1 MAITD
6 IQATVLANTGNTPTA
21 NSVEDAQRYVVSSIP
36 KNLLKWASSETVPS
50 SHGGDDDPQQVTL
63 PVGTDNIISV
73 RRDSYSAEEV
83 PAEERGFIDNSSSLK
98 KATSVFPKYY
108 IADGNRIIVK
118 PDPDSTYKIYVMY
131 IDYSK
136 LDDTSDLRNAVINY
150 TTSKEFSR
158 LSSDNLPS
166 WDSILPPVAPSLSD
180 NSVSFSTEAPSYV
193 KPSLTLTSFPSLSW
207 SLPSRPVQPIINANT
222 SSTGGA
228 EVDTS
233 KLASA
238 PTYVPP
244 PMQAP
249 NWSDVENWI
258 TTEEDSE
265 MLNSRIQAIQSQIGE
280 YQAKL
285 NEAQSSFNK
294 ENTEYQ
300 AKLQIAMQDAQQANT
315 GDGALI
321 SQYGSDIQAY
331 QAEVN
336 SIIQNNAN
344 QIQEWQQE
352 NSLKLQKFN
361 SDIQNELNQFNKDNA
376 EYQVQLQISIQ
387 NAQLDDS
394 GDAKKLQKY
403 SQELQD
409 YQTTINKKANEVQ
422 NIQHYERESEKYYKW
437 AQSEIQQ
444 YIQNHSQIIG
454 ATLASQQSQRR

>member
-36 KNLLKWASSETVPS
+36 KDLLKWASSETSPS

-73 RRDSYSAEEV
+73 RRDSYAAEQVSAED
-83 PAEERGFIDNSSSLK
+83 RGFIDNSSSLK

-158 LSSDNLPS
+158 LAADNLPS
-166 WDSILPPVAPSLSD
+166 WSSILPPIAPSLSS
-180 NSVSFSTEAPSYV
+180 NSISFTETAPSYI
-193 KPSLTLTSFPSLSW
+193 KPTLSLTTFPTLDW
-207 SLPSRPVQPIINANT
+207 TLPSKPVTPVINAST

-233 KLASA
+233 KLATA
-238 PTYVPP
+238 PTYNPP
-244 PMQAP
+244 VMQSP

-265 MLNSRIQAIQSQIGE
+265 MLSSRIAAIQAQVGE

-285 NEAQSSFNK
+285 SESQSNFAK

-300 AKLQIAMQDAQQANT
+300 AKLQIALQDAQQANT
-315 GDGALI
+315 GDSSLVN
-321 SQYGSDIQAY
+321 QYSSEIQSY

-336 SIIQNNAN
+336 SIIQNNSN
-344 QIQEWQQE
+344 QVQEWQQE
-352 NSLKLQKFN
+352 NSLKLQKYN

-376 EYQVQLQISIQ
+376 KYQVELQISIQ
-387 NAQLDDS
+387 NAQLEDS
-394 GDAKKLQKY
+394 ADAQSLQKY

-409 YQTTINKKANEVQ
+409 YQATVNKKLNEFQ
-422 NIQHYERESEKYYKW
+422 NIQHYERESDKYYKW

-444 YIQNHSQIIG
+444 YIQNHSQVIS
-454 ATLASQQSQRR
+454 ATIASQTSQRR

>member
-36 KNLLKWASSETVPS
+36 KDLLKWASSETSPS
-50 SHGGDDDPQQVTL
+50 THGGDNDPQQVTL

-73 RRDSYSAEEV
+73 RRDSYAAEKV
-83 PAEERGFIDNSSSLK
+83 PAEERGFIGNTSSLK
-98 KATSVFPKYY
+98 KATNVFPKYY
-108 IADGNRIIVK
+108 IADGNRVIVK
-118 PDPDSTYKIYVMY
+118 PDPDSTYKIYIMY
-131 IDYSK
+131 IDYSN

-158 LSSDNLPS
+158 LASDTLPS
-166 WDSILPPVAPSLSD
+166 WSNILPPVSPALSEK
-180 NSVSFSTEAPSYV
+180 SVSFSTDAPVYV
-193 KPSLTLTSFPSLSW
+193 KPILSLGTFPSLTW
-207 SLPSRPVQPIINANT
+207 NLPSRPILPIINAST

-228 EVDTS
+228 EVDTD
-233 KLASA
+233 KLATA

-244 PMQAP
+244 PMQAL

-265 MLNSRIQAIQSQIGE
+265 MLSSRVQAIQAQIGE

-285 NEAQSSFNK
+285 NEAQASFNK

-300 AKLQIAMQDAQQANT
+300 AKLQIALQDAQQANT
-315 GDGALI
+315 GDSALI
-321 SQYGSDIQAY
+321 NQFSSDVQAY

-336 SIIQNNAN
+336 STIQNNAS

-352 NSLKLQKFN
+352 NTLNLQKYN
-361 SDIQNELNQFNKDNA
+361 SDIQNELNQFNKDNTK
-376 EYQVQLQISIQ
+376 YQAQLQISIQ
-387 NAQLDDS
+387 NAQLSDS
-394 GDAKKLQKY
+394 KDAKELQKY
-403 SQELQD
+403 GQELQD
-409 YQTTINKKANEVQ
+409 YQLSINKKANEVQ
-422 NIQHYERESEKYYKW
+422 NTQHYERESDKYYKW

-444 YIQNHSQIIG
+444 YIQNHSQVISS
-454 ATLASQQSQRR
+454 TLAAQQSQRR